1 MESKRSLF
9 IPDRSLG
16 GCPKDTRKLHINFQ
30 ISTIQE
36 SGQTPGF
43 SRAFSKCHSLS
54 LGGHWRFLRGVLV
67 VFDIMDVSRIHQ
79 GSYMSIFRYLP
90 SWEVLPLL
98 CVSRASSWSQWGRWW
113 FLKGVFVVYT
123 MVDAPKDTSS
133 KLHINFQISTFLGS
147 AASPFSYVS
156 PEHHHGV

>member
-1 MESKRSLF
+1 MCLQSIIMESKRSLVV
-9 IPDRSLG
+9 PDRSLG

-43 SRAFSKCHSLS
+43 SRMSSKRHSLS
-54 LGGHWRFLRGVLV
+54 LGGHSRFLRGVLM

-90 SWEVLPLL
+90 FWEVLSSQ
-98 CVSRASSWSQWGRWW
+98 CVSRASSWSLW
-113 FLKGVFVVYT
+113 FLLSVF
-123 MVDAPKDTSS
+123 
-133 KLHINFQISTFLGS
+133 Q
-147 AASPFSYVS
+147 VS
-156 PEHHHGV
+156 CIESRRTLEVPERSLSGF